1 MLEPANIPDAFGPFF
16 KLLDTVQGNL
26 AAIIPKARDQQTRE
40 MFAGIL
46 AELKVRQAKLAVVG
60 PQAVAESVAINNAAL
75 EKLAVLGQK
84 KDALLAKID
93 DILAKSKVS
102 LAEAEAKSAVL
113 KAQPKKIPAMPRKS
127 LKKKVSPLDLSTG
140 DLLRKWIMASPP
152 PPTAAHEGG
161 FPRTSGNIWE
171 NWAPVTPPARETED
185 EDLEEFDREEEDIN

>member
-16 KLLDTVQGNL
+16 KLLDTVQENL

-40 MFAGIL
+40 MFAGLL

-60 PQAVAESVAINNAAL
+60 PQSVAESVAINNAIL
-75 EKLAVLGQK
+75 DKLAVLGQK
-84 KDALLAKID
+84 KDALLAKIG

-102 LAEAEAKSAVL
+102 LAEAEAKTAVL

-140 DLLRKWIMASPP
+140 GDLRKWLMPAPS
-152 PPTAAHEGG
+152 AAKKAP
-161 FPRTSGNIWE
+161 FPRTHGNIWE

-185 EDLEEFDREEEDIN
+185 DDLEEIDREDEDTN